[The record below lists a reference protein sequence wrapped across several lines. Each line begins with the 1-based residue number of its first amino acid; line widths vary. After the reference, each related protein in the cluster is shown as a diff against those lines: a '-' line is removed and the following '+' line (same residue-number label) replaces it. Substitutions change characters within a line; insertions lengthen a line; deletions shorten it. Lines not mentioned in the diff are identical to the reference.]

1 MTNVMNIQIDTELHR
16 KVKVAVAIRG
26 TTIKDF
32 TEAALRDKLDK
43 TLVDSGVPYQTK
55 EAK

>member
-1 MTNVMNIQIDTELHR
+1 MSNVMNIQIDTELHR

-26 TTIKDF
+26 TTIKEF

-43 TLVDSGVPYQTK
+43 TLVDPSPAYTTK